1 MTLPNKLSLL
11 RIFLIPAILAC
22 LLYEKIN
29 PVNLW
34 MIGVFRVVALV
45 LVIIATITDYYD
57 GKLARQYGLVTN
69 LGKFLD
75 PLADKLLVAS
85 IFISFVD
92 LGLFPGWLVII
103 ILFREF
109 VVTGLRSIVATQGQV
124 MSSERW
130 GKHKTGWQLATI
142 ITAITFMAV
151 RDFTRAAQVWERPLV
166 RGWHADIFFERV
178 LLALLLICV
187 FFTLLSGVLYVWKYR
202 HLLHED
208 APQSSAKP

>member
-11 RIFLIPAILAC
+11 RILLIPVIVAC
-22 LLYEKIN
+22 LLYEKMDPGN
-29 PVNLW
+29 HWL
-34 MIGVFRVVALV
+34 IGTFRVIALV
-45 LVIIATITDYYD
+45 LVVIATITDYYD

-75 PLADKLLVAS
+75 PLADKLLVTS
-85 IFISFVD
+85 IFIIFVD
-92 LGLFPGWLVII
+92 LRLFPGWLVII

-124 MSSERW
+124 MSAERW

-142 ITAITFMAV
+142 ITAVTFMAA
-151 RDFTRAAQVWERPLV
+151 RDFSQAARIWERPLA
-166 RGWHADIFFERV
+166 REWHADIFFEHV

-208 APQSSAKP
+208 TPKSSPTP

>member
-11 RIFLIPAILAC
+11 RILLIPVILAC

-29 PVNLW
+29 PGNHWL
-34 MIGVFRVVALV
+34 IGGFRVAALI

-57 GKLARQYGLVTN
+57 GKLARQYGLITN

-75 PLADKLLVAS
+75 PLADKLLVTS
-85 IFISFVD
+85 IFIVFVD
-92 LGLFPGWLVII
+92 LRLFPGWLVII

-109 VVTGLRSIVATQGQV
+109 VVTGLRSIVATQGEV

-142 ITAITFMAV
+142 ITAITFMAA
-151 RDFTRAAQVWERPLV
+151 RDFSQAARVWERPLA
-166 RGWHADIFFERV
+166 RDWHADIFFEYV

-187 FFTLLSGVLYVWKYR
+187 FFTLFSGVLYVWKYR

-208 APQSSAKP
+208 PPRSSP